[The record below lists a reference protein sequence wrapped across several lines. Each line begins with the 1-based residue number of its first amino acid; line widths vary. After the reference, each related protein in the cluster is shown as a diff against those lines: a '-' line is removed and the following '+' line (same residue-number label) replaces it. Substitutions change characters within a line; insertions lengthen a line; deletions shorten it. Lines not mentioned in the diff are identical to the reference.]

1 MAKLL
6 WILAIV
12 LLVMWLLRPR
22 RSSQQPPADSD
33 ARRASK
39 DVEDMVRCE
48 TCGLH
53 LPRNDALR
61 SGDAYFCSDAHR
73 LEHAAMRTPKSND

>member
-12 LLVMWLLRPR
+12 LLVVWLLRPR
-22 RSSQQPPADSD
+22 RSSRPQTGPPQRPVSP
-33 ARRASK
+33 
-39 DVEDMVRCE
+39 DVEDMVRCAR
-48 TCGLH
+48 CGLH

-61 SGDAYFCSDAHR
+61 NGDAFFCSEAHR
-73 LEHAAMRTPKSND
+73 IEHAAERTPHA